1 MVGVTNLENKS
12 SGKSLE
18 SEGDVRIADSSN
30 RNLAEVPDEFLGSI
44 LTLRGDLLILA
55 RLREL
60 GFITGEMVAVVGRAP
75 FGEPILVE
83 IRGATVALRKSEAE
97 CILV

>member
-1 MVGVTNLENKS
+1 M
-12 SGKSLE
+12 
-18 SEGDVRIADSSN
+18 
-30 RNLAEVPDEFLGSI
+30 NLAEATKTKSTCAYKIVSLS
-44 LTLRGDLLILA
+44 GDVVLLA

-60 GFITGEMVAVVGRAP
+60 GFIPGEPLVIAGVANV

-97 CILV
+97 CVQL